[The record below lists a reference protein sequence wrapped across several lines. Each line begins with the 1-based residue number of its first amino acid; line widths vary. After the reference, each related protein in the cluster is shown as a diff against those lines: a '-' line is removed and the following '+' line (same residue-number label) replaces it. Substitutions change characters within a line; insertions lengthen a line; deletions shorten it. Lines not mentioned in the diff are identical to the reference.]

1 MLKLEKKTKVFEN
14 NTYDFSKD
22 QLGENKFDLIFLDP
36 PFLDENINELIEK
49 IKKTNIADKNTLIII
64 HRNKKT
70 KEKINN
76 SLSILREK
84 NYGISKIIF
93 AKFLT

>member
-1 MLKLEKKTKVFEN
+1 M
-14 NTYDFSKD
+14 
-22 QLGENKFDLIFLDP
+22 
-36 PFLDENINELIEK
+36 
-49 IKKTNIADKNTLIII
+49 NIADKNTLIIL

-70 KEKINN
+70 KEKINDR
-76 SLSILREK
+76 LSILREK